1 VNQLVL
7 FTVMWPYPDRQHWR
21 AQIWTPNT
29 RHAYARAAVGFFE
42 WLEARGVTLEILQR
56 AAKILG
62 RELRLE
68 FV

>member
-1 VNQLVL
+1 LASADQG
-7 FTVMWPYPDRQHWR
+7 
-21 AQIWTPNT
+21 TPNT
-29 RHAYARAAVGFFE
+29 RHAYARAAVGFFA

>member
-1 VNQLVL
+1 
-7 FTVMWPYPDRQHWR
+7 
-21 AQIWTPNT
+21 
-29 RHAYARAAVGFFE
+29 VGFFA

-62 RELRLE
+62 RQLRLE